1 MNDTIANRLK
11 SLRVEHEIS
20 QRKLAE
26 ELELSNSTV
35 ARTEKGESIPDTYV
49 VMKYAEYFSVT
60 TDWILFGGKA
70 DGND

>member
-26 ELELSNSTV
+26 ELGISNSTV
-35 ARTEKGESIPDTYV
+35 SRIEKDESLPDTKTLIAYTEHFCV
-49 VMKYAEYFSVT
+49 SA
-60 TDWILFGGKA
+60 DWILFGKEYE
-70 DGND
+70 

>member
-26 ELELSNSTV
+26 ELGVSNSTV
-35 ARTEKGESIPDTYV
+35 ARAESGRAIPDTYV
-49 VMKYAEYFSVT
+49 VMKYAEHFCVS
-60 TDWILFGGKA
+60 TDWILFGREYE
-70 DGND
+70 

>member
-26 ELELSNSTV
+26 KLGISNSTV
-35 ARTEKGESIPDTYV
+35 ARAESGRAIPDTYV
-49 VMKYAEYFSVT
+49 VMKYAEHFCVS
-60 TDWILFGGKA
+60 TDWILFGKEYE
-70 DGND
+70 

>member
-26 ELELSNSTV
+26 ELGISNSTV
-35 ARTEKGESIPDTYV
+35 ARAESGRAIPDTYV
-49 VMKYAEYFSVT
+49 IMKYAEHFCVS
-60 TDWILFGGKA
+60 TDWILFGREYE
-70 DGND
+70 